1 MTESYQL
8 TLRDY
13 LAMARRRAWIIG
25 IIFTL
30 VLSVGLVVTMMIPPT
45 YESTGT
51 IVIES
56 QQVPT
61 DMIQATVTSFADERI
76 EIIKQRVMTRE
87 NLLRI
92 IEKHQLFKGPEYEG
106 SKITPSDMIDQMRQ
120 RIRVVL
126 VNANVQGRGG
136 RGTIAFKVSFEHRRP
151 DLAQRVANELVTL
164 FLDEN
169 VKVRTERATQTTVF
183 LSQEATKLKTE
194 LETLESQIASYK
206 LENGTALPENVT
218 INATAI
224 QRMESDLRSL
234 EGEARSANEELRAL
248 ELELAGAKAG
258 LGAAGASQTA
268 RNPEQELQLARA
280 ELTRLSSLYTDN
292 HPDVR
297 AARRKVESLEK
308 SAPNTPPAA
317 APGSGNLQTTGD
329 LQVARIENRIAST
342 RNRIG
347 LINQQQNAIRGRIG
361 MAEQQLMKAPQV
373 ERGLAALTR
382 DYQNA
387 QKKYD
392 EIRAKQMTAQVAENL
407 EDDQKAERFSLLEPP
422 LFPDKPIK
430 PNRGKMGAMSFFAA
444 LAAAVAV
451 VFILETLH
459 GTVRGVDAL
468 ASVVG
473 QRPLVSIPY
482 IEVESEVVQRSKF
495 LKLGVIGGAVGL
507 VVTLL
512 ALHFLVMPLDVVLFK
527 LLNRLG

>member
-25 IIFTL
+25 IIFSV
-30 VLSVGLVVTMMIPPT
+30 VLAVGLVVTMLIPPT

-61 DMIQATVTSFADERI
+61 DLVQATVTSFADERI

-126 VNANVQGRGG
+126 VNANVQNRAGRGTS
-136 RGTIAFKVSFEHRRP
+136 GTIAFKVSFENRRP

-183 LSQEATKLKTE
+183 LTQEATKLKTE
-194 LETLESQIASYK
+194 LETLEAQIAGYK
-206 LENGTALPENVT
+206 VENGNSLPDNAALT
-218 INATAI
+218 ATAI
-224 QRMESDLRSL
+224 QRLEADLRAL
-234 EGEARSANEELRAL
+234 ETEGRSANEEIRAL
-248 ELELAGAKAG
+248 ELELSGAKAG
-258 LGAAGASQTA
+258 LGAVGQT
-268 RNPEQELQLARA
+268 RTPEQELSLAKAELARLA
-280 ELTRLSSLYTDN
+280 SLYTDN

-297 AARRKVESLEK
+297 AAKRKVEGLER
-308 SAPNTPPAA
+308 SAGTTS
-317 APGSGNLQTTGD
+317 GSGVQTTGD
-329 LQVARIENRIAST
+329 LQVARIENRIAAT
-342 RNRIG
+342 RNRLA

-430 PNRGKMGAMSFFAA
+430 PNRGKMGAMSFFVAVAAA
-444 LAAAVAV
+444 LAV
-451 VFILETLH
+451 VFALETIH

-468 ASVVG
+468 ATVVG

-482 IEVESEVVQRSKF
+482 IEVEAEVVQRSKF

-512 ALHFLVMPLDVVLFK
+512 ALHYLVMPLDLALFK

>member
-25 IIFTL
+25 AIFSL
-30 VLSVGLVVTMMIPPT
+30 VLAIGLTVTMLIPPT

-61 DMIQATVTSFADERI
+61 DLVQATVTSFADERI

-120 RIRVVL
+120 RIGVIL
-126 VNANVQGRGG
+126 VNANVQNRGG
-136 RGTIAFKVSFEHRRP
+136 RAASGTIAFKVSFEHRRP
-151 DLAQRVANELVTL
+151 DVAQRVANELVTL

-194 LETLESQIASYK
+194 LETLEAQIAGYK
-206 LENGTALPENVT
+206 VENGNSLPDNAPMT
-218 INATAI
+218 ATAI
-224 QRMESDLRSL
+224 QRLESDLRSL
-234 EGEARSANEELRAL
+234 EAEGRSANEEIRAF

-258 LGAAGASQTA
+258 LGTSSQT
-268 RNPEQELQLARA
+268 RTPEQELSAAKAELARLA
-280 ELTRLSSLYTDN
+280 ALYTDN

-297 AARRKVESLEK
+297 AAKRKVEGLDR
-308 SAPNTPPAA
+308 SAGTNSPS
-317 APGSGNLQTTGD
+317 GSGVQTTAD
-329 LQVARIENRIAST
+329 LQVARIENRIAAA
-342 RNRIG
+342 RNRIA
-347 LINQQQNAIRGRIG
+347 LINQQQSAIRHRIG

-407 EDDQKAERFSLLEPP
+407 EDDQKAERFTLLEPP

-430 PNRGKMGAMSFFAA
+430 PNRSKMGAMSLFVALVAA
-444 LAAAVAV
+444 LGV
-451 VFILETLH
+451 VFVLETIH
-459 GTVRGVDAL
+459 GTVRGADAL
-468 ASVVG
+468 ALVVG

-482 IEVESEVVQRSKF
+482 IEVEEEVVKRNKF

-507 VVTLL
+507 VVSLVVV
-512 ALHFLVMPLDVVLFK
+512 HILVMPLDLVLYK